1 MGGGIFVDCYYGIL
15 TYRND
20 TQHRKLMSM
29 NKSDLSEHYIAPNVI
44 CIHYSLEGVLCSS
57 PGDPG
62 YGGNE
67 DMEEG
72 DEL

>member
-1 MGGGIFVDCYYGIL
+1 
-15 TYRND
+15 
-20 TQHRKLMSM
+20 M
-29 NKSDLSEHYIAPNVI
+29 NKSDLSGHYIAPDVI
-44 CIHYSLEGVLCSS
+44 CINCSLEGVLCSS

>member
-1 MGGGIFVDCYYGIL
+1 MYE
-15 TYRND
+15 T
-20 TQHRKLMSM
+20 
-29 NKSDLSEHYIAPNVI
+29 KSNCFEQYLAPEVT
-44 CIHYSLEGVLCSS
+44 CINCSLEGVLCSS
-57 PGDPG
+57 PVDPG

>member
-1 MGGGIFVDCYYGIL
+1 M
-15 TYRND
+15 
-20 TQHRKLMSM
+20 HE
-29 NKSDLSEHYIAPNVI
+29 NKSTCSELYLAPEVTF
-44 CIHYSLEGVLCSS
+44 IHYTSEGVLCYS
-57 PGDPG
+57 PIDPG

>member
-1 MGGGIFVDCYYGIL
+1 MKETPSFFEEYISPALICYEI
-15 TYRND
+15 TN
-20 TQHRKLMSM
+20 
-29 NKSDLSEHYIAPNVI
+29 
-44 CIHYSLEGVLCSS
+44 EGVLCSS
-57 PGDPG
+57 PIDPG

>member
-1 MGGGIFVDCYYGIL
+1 MQVAMIL
-15 TYRND
+15 TALYTND
-20 TQHRKLMSM
+20 M
-29 NKSDLSEHYIAPNVI
+29 NKTDMSGHYIAPEVI
-44 CIHYSLEGVLCSS
+44 CIHYTFEGMLCGS
-57 PGDPG
+57 PVDPG

>member
-1 MGGGIFVDCYYGIL
+1 M
-15 TYRND
+15 
-20 TQHRKLMSM
+20 HE
-29 NKSDLSEHYIAPNVI
+29 NKSNCSERYLAPEVI
-44 CIHYSLEGVLCSS
+44 CMHNPYEGVLCGS
-57 PGDPG
+57 PVDPG

>member
-1 MGGGIFVDCYYGIL
+1 M
-15 TYRND
+15 N
-20 TQHRKLMSM
+20 M
-29 NKSDLSEHYIAPNVI
+29 NKSDLSEQYIAPDVI
-44 CIHYSLEGVLCSS
+44 CINCSLEGVLCSS
-57 PGDPG
+57 PVDPG